1 MALIIEASV
10 SIYLYALLALTD
22 FMGENALREELGW
35 LLSILTGT
43 IVAINF
49 SVFLWNTSCKAVA
62 FIRRRVA
69 CLFNLKARVSKYTES
84 QENPA
89 PLLIENGVNHQQ
101 QKSHHATLK
110 PAPYGDTLF
119 RSQF

>member
-49 SVFLWNTSCKAVA
+49 SVFLWNSSCKAVA

-69 CLFNLKARVSKYTES
+69 CLFNMKARISKYTDS
-84 QENPA
+84 QDNPA
-89 PLLIENGVNHQQ
+89 SLPLENKVNH
-101 QKSHHATLK
+101 
-110 PAPYGDTLF
+110 
-119 RSQF
+119 